1 MRGYGIF
8 ILWPCIFLL
17 YPCVSFFHDGGTLIG
32 IYLLDLY
39 VLTFHDMGYGT
50 GKKIKHGRPSG

>member
-8 ILWPCIFLL
+8 ILWPCFFLL
-17 YPCVSFFHDGGTLIG
+17 YHDGGTIIG

-50 GKKIKHGRPSG
+50 GKG

>member
-17 YPCVSFFHDGGTLIG
+17 YPCVSFSTIIG

-50 GKKIKHGRPSG
+50 GKG

>member
-1 MRGYGIF
+1 MEFSFYGHAF
-8 ILWPCIFLL
+8 FYYFRVFL
-17 YPCVSFFHDGGTLIG
+17 FHDGGTIIG

-50 GKKIKHGRPSG
+50 GKR

>member
-8 ILWPCIFLL
+8 ILWPCMFL
-17 YPCVSFFHDGGTLIG
+17 FHDGGTLIG

-50 GKKIKHGRPSG
+50 GKR

>member
-8 ILWPCIFLL
+8 ILWPCIFYYIRVFL
-17 YPCVSFFHDGGTLIG
+17 FHAGRPLIG

-50 GKKIKHGRPSG
+50 GKR

>member
-8 ILWPCIFLL
+8 ILWPCIFYYIRVFL
-17 YPCVSFFHDGGTLIG
+17 FHDGGTLIG

-39 VLTFHDMGYGT
+39 VLTFHDMGYGCLLYT
-50 GKKIKHGRPSG
+50 SDAADE

>member
-8 ILWPCIFLL
+8 ILWPCIFYYIRVFL
-17 YPCVSFFHDGGTLIG
+17 FHDGGTIIG

-39 VLTFHDMGYGT
+39 MYHVNSIYLNQ
-50 GKKIKHGRPSG
+50 KCIAINKRK

>member
-17 YPCVSFFHDGGTLIG
+17 YPCCLLYTYDGGTIIG

-50 GKKIKHGRPSG
+50 GKR

>member
-17 YPCVSFFHDGGTLIG
+17 CPCVLFHDGGTIIG

-50 GKKIKHGRPSG
+50 GKG

>member
-1 MRGYGIF
+1 MEFSFYGHA
-8 ILWPCIFLL
+8 FLL
-17 YPCVSFFHDGGTLIG
+17 YPCVSFHDGGTLIG

-50 GKKIKHGRPSG
+50 GKR

>member
-8 ILWPCIFLL
+8 ILWPCIFYYIRVFL
-17 YPCVSFFHDGGTLIG
+17 FHDGGTLIG

-50 GKKIKHGRPSG
+50 GNGRPSG

>member
-8 ILWPCIFLL
+8 ILWPCIFYYIRVFL
-17 YPCVSFFHDGGTLIG
+17 FHDGGTLN
-32 IYLLDLY
+32 LY

-50 GKKIKHGRPSG
+50 GKR